1 MKKKFELL
9 FDIFFSNFH
18 PSFFADSNHS
28 NILNYS
34 IIHFL
39 NAADSAERLIEY
51 DTQNIATDSD
61 TGSMQAH
68 LDDALERD
76 AHFKDGV
83 LHSVR
88 STTSSSF
95 PGAADRASEAE
106 RRAKLSQEELELENS
121 G

>member
-18 PSFFADSNHS
+18 PSFFGYSNHS